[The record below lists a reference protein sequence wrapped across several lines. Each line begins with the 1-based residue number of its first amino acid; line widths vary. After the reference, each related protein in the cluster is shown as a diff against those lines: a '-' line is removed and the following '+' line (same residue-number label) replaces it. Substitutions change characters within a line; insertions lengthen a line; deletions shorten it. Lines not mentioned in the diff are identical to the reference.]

1 MKTLGK
7 IILVLGISHSFAAL
21 FNLYSADGRFAG
33 QVEAETDAELVSK
46 AQKKTVLYKKSAKV
60 RAATF
65 KRSELLE
72 DSVTLNLDTLPEWIE
87 LEKNTA
93 TTFCR
98 DGNAP
103 GNWIV
108 SNAFGTVLD
117 ENCFL
122 LETPNVTG
130 TVQISFADSTFHQKK
145 GVHIAVGMK
154 VLNLDGQKGK
164 IGFHGEDYNYKSDR
178 TVGPLDQES
187 NRIYLYP
194 ERIIDLEGSWLVDKY
209 PVTNC
214 DFVLTMGDSIS
225 TNFYSKHNAP
235 VNDFF
240 QTWGKRRRE
249 TEADGICEVH
259 DSAATKIYLYNALVY
274 ANRRSEREG
283 LSPAYSFKLLKE
295 GNSFFPSLHADG
307 SFEIYTASFFK
318 NYDNRNLLDGWIRVK
333 VDTTADGYRL
343 PNHDEWMVLARGGD
357 LDGVAFWDSDT
368 SAKDYAWFGD
378 GTPYSQDSRPVG
390 MLKPNGYGLHDILG
404 LICENTLFPGKSV
417 YGNEVSLCKGGFL
430 SDSLQQLD
438 YGRKTFPNSKGLGG
452 YQGLRLLRRI
462 R

>member
-1 MKTLGK
+1 M
-7 IILVLGISHSFAAL
+7 
-21 FNLYSADGRFAG
+21 
-33 QVEAETDAELVSK
+33 
-46 AQKKTVLYKKSAKV
+46 
-60 RAATF
+60 
-65 KRSELLE
+65 
-72 DSVTLNLDTLPEWIE
+72 TLNLDTLPERIE

-93 TTFCR
+93 ATFCR

-130 TVQISFADSTFHQKK
+130 TVQLSFADSTFHQKK

-164 IGFHGEDYNYKSDR
+164 IGFHGEDYNYKSNR
-178 TVGPLDQES
+178 TVGSLDQES
-187 NRIYLYP
+187 NRIHLYP

-225 TNFYSKHNAP
+225 TNFHSKH
-235 VNDFF
+235 
-240 QTWGKRRRE
+240 
-249 TEADGICEVH
+249 
-259 DSAATKIYLYNALVY
+259 NALVY

-343 PNHDEWMVLARGGD
+343 PYHDEWMALARGGD

-378 GTPYSQDSRPVG
+378 GTPYRQDSRPVG
-390 MLKPNGYGLHDILG
+390 MLISHSLA
-404 LICENTLFPGKSV
+404 CGK
-417 YGNEVSLCKGGFL
+417 LCGFDCTYTGEYRL
-430 SDSLQQLD
+430 ECID
-438 YGRKTFPNSKGLGG
+438 RKTLIDYYESVEYADQYDGND
-452 YQGLRLLRRI
+452 
-462 R
+462 